1 MRRKIPVL
9 LIALS
14 VGWSAPVPAQRSD
27 WVNQILSA
35 ALLPV
40 VTTQARR
47 DGVSDADIR
56 SAIDAMSR
64 AGLSAHE
71 ATTVF
76 DNERTYRREHGPVDN
91 FGSFVQDQ
99 LKAGKRGPE
108 LAAAIRAEHMRQG
121 KGNSMKG
128 RDRDREDDDA
138 DKKDKDKDKNEGNR
152 GKGRGRPNSNNS

>member
-9 LIALS
+9 LMALS
-14 VGWSAPVPAQRSD
+14 IGWSAPVRAQTSD

-47 DGVSDADIR
+47 DGISDADIR
-56 SAIDAMSR
+56 AAIDAMSR
-64 AGLSAHE
+64 AGLSAQE
-71 ATTVF
+71 ATVVF
-76 DNERTYRREHGPVDN
+76 DNERAYRKEHGPVNN

-108 LAAAIRAEHMRQG
+108 LAAAIKAEHIRQG
-121 KGNSMKG
+121 KGNAMKG
-128 RDRDREDDDA
+128 KDKDRDNDDA
-138 DKKDKDKDKNEGNR
+138 DKKDKDKNEGNR
-152 GKGRGRPNSNNS
+152 GKGRGRPNSNIS

>member
-14 VGWSAPVPAQRSD
+14 IGWSAPARAQQSD

-47 DGVSDADIR
+47 DGLSDADIR
-56 SAIDAMSR
+56 AAIDAMAR
-64 AGLSAHE
+64 AGLSAQD
-71 ATTVF
+71 AAVVF
-76 DNERTYRREHGPVDN
+76 DNERSYRKEHGPVSN

-99 LKAGKRGPE
+99 LKDGRRGPE
-108 LAAAIRAEHMRQG
+108 LAAAIRAEHVRQG
-121 KGNSMKG
+121 KGNAMKG
-128 RDRDREDDDA
+128 RDRERDDDEL
-138 DKKDKDKDKNEGNR
+138 DKKEKKDKHEGNR
-152 GKGRGRPNSNNS
+152 GKGRGRPNFNIS